1 MLGKLIKYEMKSQ
14 GFMYAGIYIIV
25 MILSIVTFGAYKI
38 NTAMGGNPVFSTIYR
53 FAIAGAVIAL
63 IAMFIITLVMSILRY
78 RNNLLKDEG
87 YLMHTLPVSAASLHF
102 SKMIASIIWFAG
114 DFIVLMM
121 SIGFITGDLRYSWIK
136 KLKKFMSAETAG
148 TATGMVISGITGT
161 VVAITVLYIIISI
174 ISALSTFYVCLDL
187 GSLSYS
193 SKGIMAFVWY
203 IILYFVGQILS
214 LIGLIILCIIM
225 YGGNF
230 MEVMQMPQS
239 NAATIG
245 FVKGT
250 FIMAGIISVILIIVY
265 NFISIYILDRKL
277 NLE

>member
-87 YLMHTLPVSAASLHF
+87 YLMHTLPVSAVSLHF

-193 SKGIMAFVWY
+193 SKGIMAVWY

-239 NAATIG
+239 DAATIG

>member
-1 MLGKLIKYEMKSQ
+1 M
-14 GFMYAGIYIIV
+14 
-25 MILSIVTFGAYKI
+25 
-38 NTAMGGNPVFSTIYR
+38 
-53 FAIAGAVIAL
+53 
-63 IAMFIITLVMSILRY
+63 
-78 RNNLLKDEG
+78 
-87 YLMHTLPVSAASLHF
+87 
-102 SKMIASIIWFAG
+102 
-114 DFIVLMM
+114 
-121 SIGFITGDLRYSWIK
+121 
-136 KLKKFMSAETAG
+136 FMSAETDG

-214 LIGLIILCIIM
+214 LIGLVILCIIM

-239 NAATIG
+239 DAATID

>member
-14 GFMYAGIYIIV
+14 GFMYAGIYIVV

-53 FAIAGAVIAL
+53 FAVAGAVIAL
-63 IAMFIITLVMSILRY
+63 IVMFIITLVMSILRY

-87 YLMHTLPVSAASLHF
+87 YLMHTL
-102 SKMIASIIWFAG
+102 SKMIASIIWFAA
-114 DFIVLMM
+114 DFIVLML
-121 SIGFITGDLRYSWIK
+121 SIGFITGDLKYSWIK
-136 KLKKFMSAETAG
+136 KLKMFMSAETDG

-214 LIGLIILCIIM
+214 FIGLVILCIIM

-239 NAATIG
+239 DAATID

>member
-14 GFMYAGIYIIV
+14 GFMYAGIYIVV

-53 FAIAGAVIAL
+53 FAVAGAVIAL
-63 IAMFIITLVMSILRY
+63 IVMSILRY

-102 SKMIASIIWFAG
+102 SKMIASIIWFAA
-114 DFIVLMM
+114 DFIVLML
-121 SIGFITGDLRYSWIK
+121 SIGFITGDLKYSWIK
-136 KLKKFMSAETAG
+136 KLKMFMSAETDG

-214 LIGLIILCIIM
+214 LIGLVILCIIM

-239 NAATIG
+239 DAATID

>member
-102 SKMIASIIWFAG
+102 SKMIASIIWFAA

-121 SIGFITGDLRYSWIK
+121 SIGFITGDLKYSWIK
-136 KLKKFMSAETAG
+136 KLKMFMSAETDG

-214 LIGLIILCIIM
+214 LIGLVILCIIM

-230 MEVMQMPQS
+230 MEVMQMPQQL
-239 NAATIG
+239 
-245 FVKGT
+245 V
-250 FIMAGIISVILIIVY
+250 L
-265 NFISIYILDRKL
+265 
-277 NLE
+277 

>member
-14 GFMYAGIYIIV
+14 GFMYAGIYIVV

-53 FAIAGAVIAL
+53 FAVAGAV
-63 IAMFIITLVMSILRY
+63 ITLVMSILRY

-102 SKMIASIIWFAG
+102 SKMIASIIWFAA
-114 DFIVLMM
+114 DFIVLML
-121 SIGFITGDLRYSWIK
+121 SIGFITGDLKYSWIK
-136 KLKKFMSAETAG
+136 KLKMFMSAETDG

-161 VVAITVLYIIISI
+161 VVAIIVLYIIISI

-214 LIGLIILCIIM
+214 LIGLVILCIIM

-239 NAATIG
+239 DAATID

>member
-1 MLGKLIKYEMKSQ
+1 
-14 GFMYAGIYIIV
+14 IYIVV

-53 FAIAGAVIAL
+53 FAVAGAVIAL
-63 IAMFIITLVMSILRY
+63 IVMFIITLVMSILRY

-102 SKMIASIIWFAG
+102 SKMIASIIWFAA
-114 DFIVLMM
+114 DFIVLML
-121 SIGFITGDLRYSWIK
+121 SIGFITGDLKYSWIK
-136 KLKKFMSAETAG
+136 KLKMFMSAETDG

-214 LIGLIILCIIM
+214 LIGLVILCIIM

-239 NAATIG
+239 DAATID

>member
-121 SIGFITGDLRYSWIK
+121 SIGFIKGDLRYSWIK
-136 KLKKFMSAETAG
+136 KL
-148 TATGMVISGITGT
+148 
-161 VVAITVLYIIISI
+161 
-174 ISALSTFYVCLDL
+174 
-187 GSLSYS
+187 
-193 SKGIMAFVWY
+193 
-203 IILYFVGQILS
+203 
-214 LIGLIILCIIM
+214 
-225 YGGNF
+225 N
-230 MEVMQMPQS
+230 
-239 NAATIG
+239 
-245 FVKGT
+245 
-250 FIMAGIISVILIIVY
+250 
-265 NFISIYILDRKL
+265 
-277 NLE
+277 

>member
-14 GFMYAGIYIIV
+14 GFMYAGIYIVV

-53 FAIAGAVIAL
+53 FAVAGAVIAL
-63 IAMFIITLVMSILRY
+63 IVMFIITLVMSILRY

-102 SKMIASIIWFAG
+102 SKMIASIIWFAA
-114 DFIVLMM
+114 DFIVLML
-121 SIGFITGDLRYSWIK
+121 SIGFITGDLKYSWIK
-136 KLKKFMSAETAG
+136 KLKMFMSAETDG

-161 VVAITVLYIIISI
+161 VVAI
-174 ISALSTFYVCLDL
+174 DL

-214 LIGLIILCIIM
+214 LIGLVILCIIM

-239 NAATIG
+239 DAATID

>member
-102 SKMIASIIWFAG
+102 SKMIASIISTAAPFP
-114 DFIVLMM
+114 
-121 SIGFITGDLRYSWIK
+121 LRVK
-136 KLKKFMSAETAG
+136 KYAFMRGS
-148 TATGMVISGITGT
+148 SPN
-161 VVAITVLYIIISI
+161 
-174 ISALSTFYVCLDL
+174 ISAD
-187 GSLSYS
+187 
-193 SKGIMAFVWY
+193 K
-203 IILYFVGQILS
+203 
-214 LIGLIILCIIM
+214 
-225 YGGNF
+225 
-230 MEVMQMPQS
+230 
-239 NAATIG
+239 
-245 FVKGT
+245 
-250 FIMAGIISVILIIVY
+250 
-265 NFISIYILDRKL
+265 SIP
-277 NLE
+277 

>member
-14 GFMYAGIYIIV
+14 GFMYAGIYIVV

-102 SKMIASIIWFAG
+102 SKMIASIIWFAA
-114 DFIVLMM
+114 DFIVLML
-121 SIGFITGDLRYSWIK
+121 SIGFITGDLKYSWIK
-136 KLKKFMSAETAG
+136 KLKMFMSAETDG

-161 VVAITVLYIIISI
+161 VVAITVLYIIKITDIMPAIIKAPFTKSI
-174 ISALSTFYVCLDL
+174 VAASDC
-187 GSLSYS
+187 
-193 SKGIMAFVWY
+193 GICITSIKLPPY
-203 IILYFVGQILS
+203 IIIQRITS
-214 LIGLIILCIIM
+214 
-225 YGGNF
+225 
-230 MEVMQMPQS
+230 P
-239 NAATIG
+239 
-245 FVKGT
+245 
-250 FIMAGIISVILIIVY
+250 ISERICPT
-265 NFISIYILDRKL
+265 K
-277 NLE
+277 

>member
-14 GFMYAGIYIIV
+14 GFMYAGIYIVV

-53 FAIAGAVIAL
+53 FAVAGAVIAL
-63 IAMFIITLVMSILRY
+63 IVMFIITLVMSILRY

-102 SKMIASIIWFAG
+102 SKMIASIIWFAA
-114 DFIVLMM
+114 DFIVLM
-121 SIGFITGDLRYSWIK
+121 LLKYSWIK
-136 KLKKFMSAETAG
+136 KLKMFMSAETDG

-203 IILYFVGQILS
+203 IILYFVGQIL
-214 LIGLIILCIIM
+214 
-225 YGGNF
+225 
-230 MEVMQMPQS
+230 
-239 NAATIG
+239 
-245 FVKGT
+245 
-250 FIMAGIISVILIIVY
+250 
-265 NFISIYILDRKL
+265 
-277 NLE
+277 

>member
-14 GFMYAGIYIIV
+14 GFMYAGIYIVV

-53 FAIAGAVIAL
+53 FAVAGAVIAL
-63 IAMFIITLVMSILRY
+63 IVMFIITLVMSILRY

-102 SKMIASIIWFAG
+102 SKMIASIIWFAA
-114 DFIVLMM
+114 DFI
-121 SIGFITGDLRYSWIK
+121 ITGDLKYSWIK
-136 KLKKFMSAETAG
+136 KLKMFMSAETDG

-214 LIGLIILCIIM
+214 LIGLVILCIIM

-239 NAATIG
+239 DAATID